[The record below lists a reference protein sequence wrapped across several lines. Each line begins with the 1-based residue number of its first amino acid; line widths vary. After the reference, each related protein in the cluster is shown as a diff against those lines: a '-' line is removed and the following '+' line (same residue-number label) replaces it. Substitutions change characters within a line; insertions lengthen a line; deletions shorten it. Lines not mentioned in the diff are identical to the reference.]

1 MLTYC
6 IVLSMAWTMVDT
18 SPRLDSAEN
27 LDCCRNELQIVM
39 DGRDEKP
46 KIKDCC
52 SRRPNLPSL
61 PTLPPRPTLPV
72 IQQQS
77 SLQQCKNSVTSL
89 TTQVNAL
96 KSNLNSQRGVL
107 VNIVPPVF
115 RKPSQTELVSVTKRI
130 NGVLNKPSFGKRP
143 SSGKKPSGVKP
154 QVIPGIVPGKKEG
167 RGKGIILGDRI
178 MLN

>member
-77 SLQQCKNSVTSL
+77 SLQQCKNSVTRL
-89 TTQVNAL
+89 TTQINTL
-96 KSNLNSQRGVL
+96 KSTLNRQDVP
-107 VNIVPPVF
+107 VNIIPPVF
-115 RKPSQTELVSVTKRI
+115 KKPSEKELISVKKRI

-143 SSGKKPSGVKP
+143 GGGIPVR
-154 QVIPGIVPGKKEG
+154 PGITPGG
-167 RGKGIILGDRI
+167 NGGKGKESFLG
-178 MLN
+178 NP